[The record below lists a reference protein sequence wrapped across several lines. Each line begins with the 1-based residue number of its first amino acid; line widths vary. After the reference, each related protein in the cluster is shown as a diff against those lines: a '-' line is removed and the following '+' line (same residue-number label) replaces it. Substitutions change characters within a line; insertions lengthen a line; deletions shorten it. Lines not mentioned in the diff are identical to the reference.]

1 MIIITKNTKNDCCI
15 CMNNIKKTYRNNIK
29 CNICVNTYICYT
41 CSLSMLENG
50 QLLNCPV
57 CRSEEWYKK
66 PNTKIKKS
74 KYNCNNCNKC
84 NKYNRLFKKLY
95 LKLSWC
101 CKFLWALLLLW
112 CFGISIITLFYSDYI
127 NHLNV
132 LTCIIP
138 LFPGIILICS
148 AHYCINRIYTY

>member
-1 MIIITKNTKNDCCI
+1 MIMITKKRNIECCI
-15 CMNNIKKTYRNNIK
+15 CMNNIKKNTNNIK
-29 CNICVNTYICYT
+29 CNICANTYICYT

-57 CRSEEWYKK
+57 CRSKEWYKK
-66 PNTKIKKS
+66 HTKKIKKN
-74 KYNCNNCNKC
+74 KCNCNKC
-84 NKYNRLFKKLY
+84 NRLFKKLY

-101 CKFLWALLLLW
+101 CKFLWALILLW
-112 CFGISIITLFYSDYI
+112 CFGISIITLFNRHYI

-138 LFPGIILICS
+138 LFPGILLFCC
-148 AHYCINRIYTY
+148 AHYCINTIIYRDD

>member
-1 MIIITKNTKNDCCI
+1 MIIITKNTTNDCCI
-15 CMNNIKKTYRNNIK
+15 CMNNIKKNKNNIK

-66 PNTKIKKS
+66 PTKKIKKG
-74 KYNCNNCNKC
+74 KYGCNNCNKY
-84 NKYNRLFKKLY
+84 KRLFKKLY
-95 LKLSWC
+95 FNLSWC

-112 CFGISIITLFYSDYI
+112 CFGISVILLFYQDYI
-127 NHLNV
+127 NHLTV
-132 LTCIIP
+132 FTCIIP
-138 LFPGIILICS
+138 LFPGIILFCCG
-148 AHYCINRIYTY
+148 HYCINTIIYSND